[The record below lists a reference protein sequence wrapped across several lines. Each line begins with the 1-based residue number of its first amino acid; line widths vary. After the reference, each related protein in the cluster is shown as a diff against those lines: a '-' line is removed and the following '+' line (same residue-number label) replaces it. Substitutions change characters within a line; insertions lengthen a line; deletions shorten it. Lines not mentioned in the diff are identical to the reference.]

1 MKGGMTMKNKVEFY
15 EQGLE
20 EYPKSGI
27 LLSNFVMLLWIA
39 LGTIACWF
47 LYSLV
52 AWIYLAFAIIMVFV
66 VLRKLVCTNCYYY
79 DKWCCTGWGKL
90 SALFFKKGDTQ
101 KFSSSYGLKLAPLT
115 YGLLTLIPLI
125 SVVISF
131 TQGFTIPKIVVLIL
145 LLLISFYSGTV
156 NRKKTCEK
164 CKMRLICPGSAVK

>member
-1 MKGGMTMKNKVEFY
+1 MTMKNKVEFY

-47 LYSLV
+47 LYPLM

-66 VLRKLVCTNCYYY
+66 VLRNLICTNCYYY

-101 KFSSSYGLKLAPLT
+101 KFNSSYGLKLAPLT
-115 YGLLTLIPLI
+115 YGLLTLVPLI
-125 SVVISF
+125 SSCHFIHSRVYDTEDSCIDTSVVDF
-131 TQGFTIPKIVVLIL
+131 IL
-145 LLLISFYSGTV
+145 QLYSQQE
-156 NRKKTCEK
+156 KDLCE
-164 CKMRLICPGSAVK
+164 L